1 MLEALIGAFAI
12 MLMRMVDVTLG
23 TFRTLMVVQSKK
35 YTSGIIGFFEVLIW
49 IFAMRYI
56 VQHMDETINLIFYA
70 LGFGIGNVLGI
81 TLDQK
86 FAIGF
91 VQLNIISKKHID
103 EIAAELR
110 ASRFAATII
119 PAEGDSGSSSILLTI
134 IKRKEQKVI
143 MKLIESIDKDA
154 FITVQHSRPYRGF
167 IHGVRK

>member
-91 VQLNIISKKHID
+91 VQLNIISKN
-103 EIAAELR
+103 
-110 ASRFAATII
+110 
-119 PAEGDSGSSSILLTI
+119 IL
-134 IKRKEQKVI
+134 
-143 MKLIESIDKDA
+143 MK
-154 FITVQHSRPYRGF
+154 
-167 IHGVRK
+167 